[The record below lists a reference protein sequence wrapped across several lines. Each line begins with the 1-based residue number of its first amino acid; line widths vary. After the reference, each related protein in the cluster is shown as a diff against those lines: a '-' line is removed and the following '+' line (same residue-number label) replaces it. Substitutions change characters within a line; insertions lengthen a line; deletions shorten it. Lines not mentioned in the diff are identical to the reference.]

1 MSARVAILLCAA
13 WLVVGCASTTETQRI
28 DRSMIAGAIHD
39 PAREWYTDRVEP
51 EFPPH
56 PPRFKPRPRV
66 YVDRPPPTLR
76 RFRAAERQRIAA
88 VQPLV
93 RQASL
98 SHGIPTDVING
109 IIWVE
114 SRFHRRAVSRVKA
127 QGLMQVM
134 PRTGR
139 EVAQQLRRAYRPFD
153 PAFNID
159 AGTYYFSRMVRRF
172 DGNLRLALAAYN
184 IGPGTVQ
191 RWLDRGQPLAARSER
206 YIDDVFNAARAFRAR
221 GY

>member
-1 MSARVAILLCAA
+1 M
-13 WLVVGCASTTETQRI
+13 
-28 DRSMIAGAIHD
+28 AGAIYD
-39 PAREWYTDRVEP
+39 PAQEWYADRVEP

-56 PPRFKPRPRV
+56 PPRFEPRPRV
-66 YVDRPPPTLR
+66 YVDAPQPSLR
-76 RFRAAERQRIAA
+76 RFRGVERERIDR

-93 RQASL
+93 HAASRA
-98 SHGIPTDVING
+98 HGIPTDIING

-114 SRFHRRAVSRVKA
+114 SRFHAHARSPVRA

-139 EVAQQLRRAYRPFD
+139 EIADELQRSYHPFD
-153 PAFNID
+153 PEFNIH
-159 AGTYYFSRMVRRF
+159 AGTYYFAKMVRRF

-191 RWLDRGQPLAARSER
+191 RWLDRSEPLAPRSER
-206 YIDDVFNAARAFRAR
+206 YIDDVFNAARTFRNR